1 MEIKIA
7 LKNVLLVNLF
17 NCDKENFEKIKEF
30 WVKEKQIYLKI
41 VTKEEDMSVSQF
53 DNKIAYD
60 FIFLFGETDEVNV
73 FLKKYKLKAYPYSQ
87 IIRVDT
93 FGCYSLVEKKY
104 IASY

>member
-1 MEIKIA
+1 MEA

-17 NCDKENFEKIKEF
+17 NGNKENFEKIKEF
-30 WVKEKQIYLKI
+30 WVKEKQVYLKI
-41 VTKEEDMSVSQF
+41 VTKQEDMFVSQF

-60 FIFLFGETDEVNV
+60 FIFLFGETTEVNV
-73 FLKKYKLKAYPYSQ
+73 FLNSQKKDKLKVYPYSQ

-104 IASY
+104 IAS